1 MVKEGNKAPDFRLK
15 GVDEKGKEGEF
26 SLNDFRGKKIILYFY
41 AHIQNLLMKK
51 YLKVI
56 YFPMFFLKSVNQTL
70 LHTIGATLMIK
81 TYN

>member
-41 AHIQNLLMKK
+41 PMELL
-51 YLKVI
+51 LWE
-56 YFPMFFLKSVNQTL
+56 SVQT
-70 LHTIGATLMIK
+70 ASTLI
-81 TYN
+81 